1 MVLETCKPGGWTLKT
16 FEKRTERLLDCLTC
30 KPSSPIMWNFVV
42 TPAICIGC
50 GIGVASPSASPRPRR
65 LQFGLT
71 MLPQI
76 RLWYPL
82 NALFK
87 QKSGVH
93 ETSFNVLNADVMWTK
108 RWVVV
113 HTTEMMFRI
122 VHLQV
127 FPQPQHIPLCLM
139 MGPSQNNVP
148 EWAGNFFFNNNLMK
162 KKRRLSFVK
171 RSWCKR
177 EIRWMVRLV
186 ETICFCWTTSKI
198 SDSFLS
204 RLVN

>member
-1 MVLETCKPGGWTLKT
+1 ME
-16 FEKRTERLLDCLTC
+16 
-30 KPSSPIMWNFVV
+30 FVV

-71 MLPQI
+71 LLPQI
-76 RLWYPL
+76 RLWYPW

-93 ETSFNVLNADVMWTK
+93 ETSFNVLNADVMWAK

-122 VHLQV
+122 IHLQV

-148 EWAGNFFFNNNLMK
+148 EWAGSFFFNNNLMK

-171 RSWCKR
+171 RSLCKR
-177 EIRWMVRLV
+177 EIRWLVRLV
-186 ETICFCWTTSKI
+186 ETICFGWTTSEI
-198 SDSFLS
+198 SDSFLP